1 MEKKDKHQLT
11 AALVRCFFRG
21 FTAGILD
28 AQTTDEKQRRDP
40 KSVKQMMLEHY
51 EHIAPAFLDAMFYP
65 VAVMNHSYEQVAA
78 IVAEA
83 QANSLSMMDLL
94 RKVCAGE
101 AHYAVVVDEYKR
113 NFSALLAGRTPSLDE
128 YFSTVVAPDE
138 PQHGS
143 VGTDQAIRL
152 SIRMVMNSY
161 AAGLRQVSSQ
171 SAALRNATLFV
182 LMLDAMNVLLCE
194 APESFDDSDD
204 LSAMFMKVCRS
215 QHNFEVMTSEMD
227 SAYTELS
234 EQ

>member
-28 AQTTDEKQRRDP
+28 AQSTDEKERRDP
-40 KSVKQMMLEHY
+40 KSVKRLMLEHY

-83 QANSLSMMDLL
+83 QAQHLSMMDLL
-94 RKVCAGE
+94 HRVCAGE
-101 AHYAVVVDEYKR
+101 PHYTVVVDEYKR
-113 NFSALLAGRTPSLDE
+113 NFNALLSGRTPTQDE
-128 YFSTVVAPDE
+128 YFSSAVAPDE
-138 PQHGS
+138 PQHGC
-143 VGTDQAIRL
+143 VDTDQAIRL
-152 SIRMVMNSY
+152 CVRMVMKSY
-161 AAGLRQVSSQ
+161 AAGLRQVSGQ
-171 SAALRNATLFV
+171 SASIRNATLFV

-194 APESFDDSDD
+194 APVHFDDGDD
-204 LSAMFMKVCRS
+204 LSAMFMKVCRT
-215 QHNFEVMTSEMD
+215 QHNFEVMTTEMD

>member
-28 AQTTDEKQRRDP
+28 AQTTDEKERRDP
-40 KSVKQMMLEHY
+40 KSVKRLMLEHY

-83 QANSLSMMDLL
+83 QAQHLSMMDLL
-94 RKVCAGE
+94 HRVCAGE
-101 AHYAVVVDEYKR
+101 PHYTVVVDEYKR
-113 NFSALLAGRTPSLDE
+113 NFNALLFGRTPTLDE
-128 YFSTVVAPDE
+128 YFSSLVAPDE

-143 VGTDQAIRL
+143 VDTDQAIRL
-152 SIRMVMNSY
+152 CVRMVMKSY
-161 AAGLRQVSSQ
+161 AAGLRQVSGQ
-171 SAALRNATLFV
+171 SASIRNATLFV

-194 APESFDDSDD
+194 APVHFDDGDD
-204 LSAMFMKVCRS
+204 LSAMFMKVCRT
-215 QHNFEVMTSEMD
+215 QHNFEVMTTEMD